1 MNFGEALE
9 AVKEGKRIC
18 RIGWNGKNQFV
29 IKAGG
34 YHVTQVRPGSDYEKA
49 GLVGEFYIAPH
60 LDLRNAQGIMQPGW
74 VPSQGDLFA
83 EDWAVTGDLQ

>member
-9 AVKEGKRIC
+9 AAKVGC
-18 RIGWNGKNQFV
+18 RIARLGWNGKNQFV

-34 YHVTQVRPGSDYEKA
+34 YTVAEARPGSDYAKA
-49 GLVGEFYIAPH
+49 GIEGEFNISPH
-60 LDLRNAQGIMQPGW
+60 LDLKNAQGDMQPGW

-83 EDWAVTGDLQ
+83 DDWVIL